1 VKKYP
6 YLVGDFMWTGWD
18 YLGEAGMG
26 GWNYSGEGGFE
37 KAYPWLLADGGA
49 IDINGNIGAEAEY
62 AATVW
67 GLRKKPYI
75 GVRPVNH
82 PGKKITRAVWRGTNA
97 IESWSWKDCEGNPAT
112 IEVYADAYAIELQLN
127 GKRLGKK
134 KVKDFKA
141 MFKTRYVPG
150 ELTAIAYDQNG
161 GEVSRS
167 TLKSAEKDTRI
178 SILPEKETAK
188 PGEIVYVD
196 VQLTGA
202 NGIVES
208 NADSQLNVS
217 VDGGELL
224 AFGSANPK
232 TEENYNKGIFTTYYG
247 RALAVVR
254 AGETGEVTVCV
265 ESKSLANTKATIEIA

>member
-1 VKKYP
+1 
-6 YLVGDFMWTGWD
+6 
-18 YLGEAGMG
+18 
-26 GWNYSGEGGFE
+26 
-37 KAYPWLLADGGA
+37 
-49 IDINGNIGAEAEY
+49 
-62 AATVW
+62 
-67 GLRKKPYI
+67 
-75 GVRPVNH
+75 
-82 PGKKITRAVWRGTNA
+82 
-97 IESWSWKDCEGNPAT
+97 
-112 IEVYADAYAIELQLN
+112 LN

-134 KVKDFKA
+134 KAKDFKA
-141 MFKTRYVPG
+141 MFKARYVPG
-150 ELTAIAYDQNG
+150 ELTAIAYDNSG

-167 TLKSAEKDTRI
+167 TLKSADKDTRI

-196 VQLTGA
+196 VQLTDA

-217 VDGGELL
+217 VQGGELL

-254 AGETGEVTVCV
+254 AGETGEGYSDPVAQKFFNADNCV
-265 ESKSLANTKATIEIA
+265 FPFNFNTIEEMENCIRFWLQCNDFVRLSIVDKHGEKAVGTIEMFSGKN